1 MIDINESIKKLNL
14 LTRTENNLMANDVF
28 KIKDLISK
36 SEMDILKMNDM
47 GRKSLKHIK
56 ECLEEH
62 NLKLKTSYITK
73 EVINYK
79 NIYLRDWFA
88 GMAMQS
94 MLSENS
100 GIRYPTDELVYF
112 SYEVADEMMKA
123 REL

>member
-14 LTRTENNLMANDVF
+14 LTRTENNLMANDVL

-36 SEMDILKMNDM
+36 SEIDILKMNDM

-88 GMAMQS
+88 GISLPECIGWGEPEKVCARAY
-94 MLSENS
+94 
-100 GIRYPTDELVYF
+100 IY
-112 SYEVADEMMKA
+112 ADAMMKA
-123 REL
+123 RENRNE

>member
-14 LTRTENNLMANDVF
+14 LTRTENNLMANDVL

-36 SEMDILKMNDM
+36 SEIDILKMNDM

-88 GMAMQS
+88 GLAMEGIIYEGVTPEQTAKAAYRMA
-94 MLSENS
+94 
-100 GIRYPTDELVYF
+100 D
-112 SYEVADEMMKA
+112 AMMKA
-123 REL
+123 RENKDE